1 MVRGTLRNRRQFRL
15 VYEKGSKAVGRLCV
29 VYAYRPEHSECQD
42 VGDDAFGVVASKKVG
57 NAVARARAKRRLREA
72 YRQSHARIMRPRWVV
87 LIARNG
93 LAAKSLPSQRIEEEM
108 KQLLQELE
116 VFPTSGASPGGEDAR
131 C

>member
-1 MVRGTLRNRRQFRL
+1 MVRGTLRNRRQFKL

-29 VYAYRPEHSECQD
+29 VYAYRPEASEAEQ
-42 VGDDAFGVVASKKVG
+42 VGEDAVGFVASKKVG

-72 YRQSHARIMRPRWVV
+72 YRSFHRQLQGPRWFV

-93 LAAKSLPSQRIEEEM
+93 LAAKDLPHDRTLEEM
-108 KQLLQELE
+108 ERLLRQLDGLSTEAI
-116 VFPTSGASPGGEDAR
+116 PPNGSAAP